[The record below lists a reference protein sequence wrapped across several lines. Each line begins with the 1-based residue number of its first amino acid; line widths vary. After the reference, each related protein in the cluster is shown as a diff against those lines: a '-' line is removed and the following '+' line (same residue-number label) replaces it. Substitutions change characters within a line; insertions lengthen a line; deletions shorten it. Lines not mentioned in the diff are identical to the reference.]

1 MHDTSGPQRVGVWA
15 AIRRHPVGFLVPV
28 VTLLAL
34 GTVVVLGRSP
44 VHRAEARL
52 LVGRFDVEAQAV
64 PGYVAASETLAGTL
78 SRVAE
83 TGVVLGIAADELGQS
98 TEILGANVVV
108 SPIPESAVIRV
119 EATGSTEALAVARAG
134 AVTDAL
140 LAYEDELGTAAG
152 APEVLEEYRAA
163 STRLSDAMTDRERIN
178 AQLANAEGAEGPAL
192 REQLIAAEGA
202 VAAAQLEVDALAG
215 RYQDA
220 LRGASTG
227 GLRVI
232 SDARGAGDDG
242 LRTVQLVLVLAL
254 LAGLAVGAAT
264 AVLIANR
271 PEPATGH
278 APAPRSRVGP
288 GRIRPPATREPVG

>member
-1 MHDTSGPQRVGVWA
+1 MHDTPGPQRVGVWA
-15 AIRRHPVGFLVPV
+15 AIRRHPVAFLLPV
-28 VTLLAL
+28 VVLLAL

-83 TGVVLGIAADELGQS
+83 TGVVLRGAADAIGQG
-98 TEILGANVVV
+98 TDVLAANVSV

-119 EATGSTEALAVARAG
+119 EATGSTEALAVARAE
-134 AVTDAL
+134 AVTEAL
-140 LAYEDELGTAAG
+140 LAYEDELGAAAG

-163 STRLSDAMTDRERIN
+163 STRLSEAVTDVDRIN
-178 AQLANAEGAEGPAL
+178 AQLATAEGAEGPAL

-220 LRGASTG
+220 LRGASSG

-232 SDARGAGDDG
+232 SPAGGAGDDG

-254 LAGLAVGAAT
+254 IAGLGVGAAT
-264 AVLIANR
+264 AALLANR
-271 PEPATGH
+271 PVP
-278 APAPRSRVGP
+278 APAA
-288 GRIRPPATREPVG
+288 PPARSAYPSVSGAELRRSPSRT